1 MPFLLDDDP
10 RGPNRNST
18 TSTGPYG
25 APGATMASAGPRE
38 DEKIDDWVNQM
49 DTILGGLGQ
58 VQVLSRV
65 LFQSQHVFFNDEFVC
80 MQGVLEVV

>member
-1 MPFLLDDDP
+1 MPFLSDDDP

-18 TSTGPYG
+18 T

-65 LFQSQHVFFNDEFVC
+65 LFQSQHVFVFFMMSLSACRES
-80 MQGVLEVV
+80 